1 MAFSL
6 ATILLQ
12 AGTVTVDSTAAM
24 ADSIVNSAPV
34 QEVTK
39 VVVEEFSVLDLLGK
53 GGYVMYPIGFLFAAA
68 VFLFI
73 ERYLYIRKTAKLDE
87 NFLHTI
93 NDMLQAGNV
102 QGAINFCKATSY
114 PIAKLLEKGLS
125 RLGSPIRDIEAAIEN
140 KAKVEIYNMEKN
152 LGILSAIARI
162 APMFGFLGTV
172 TGMIRTFHNISI
184 SNKIDISTIAGGIY
198 EKMVTSASGL
208 IVGIIAYVLYT
219 LLTTMID
226 RTINKM
232 EITAIDFLDILHK
245 PASKS

>member
-1 MAFSL
+1 MSFLLTS
-6 ATILLQ
+6 ILLQ
-12 AGTVTVDSTAAM
+12 AGAQVADTTAGMIDTLANSQTVQQA
-24 ADSIVNSAPV
+24 
-34 QEVTK
+34 TK
-39 VVVEEFSVLDLLGK
+39 VVEEFSVMDLLSK
-53 GGYVMYPIGFLFAAA
+53 GGYVMYPIGILFVGA

-93 NDMLQAGNV
+93 NDMLVSGNI
-102 QGAINFCKATSY
+102 QSAITYCKTSQY

-125 RLGSPIRDIEAAIEN
+125 RLGSPIRDIETAIEN

-245 PASKS
+245 PASK

>member
-53 GGYVMYPIGFLFAAA
+53 GGYVMYPIG
-68 VFLFI
+68 
-73 ERYLYIRKTAKLDE
+73 IRKTARLDE
-87 NFLHTI
+87 DFLHKI
-93 NDMLQAGNV
+93 HDMLQAGNV
-102 QGAINFCKATSY
+102 QGAINFCKSTSY

-245 PASKS
+245 PASKA

>member
-1 MAFSL
+1 MFYTRIPCPKNITHDPDYLNKATRYFPFIGWIVGSISFL
-6 ATILLQ
+6 AY
-12 AGTVTVDSTAAM
+12 S
-24 ADSIVNSAPV
+24 
-34 QEVTK
+34 
-39 VVVEEFSVLDLLGK
+39 
-53 GGYVMYPIGFLFAAA
+53 LFAQ
-68 VFLFI
+68 FLSTEI
-73 ERYLYIRKTAKLDE
+73 
-87 NFLHTI
+87 
-93 NDMLQAGNV
+93 
-102 QGAINFCKATSY
+102 
-114 PIAKLLEKGLS
+114 
-125 RLGSPIRDIEAAIEN
+125 AAI
-140 KAKVEIYNMEKN
+140 
-152 LGILSAIARI
+152 LAIIASI

-184 SNKIDISTIAGGIY
+184 SNKIDISTIAAGIY

>member
-1 MAFSL
+1 MALSL

-12 AGTVTVDSTAAM
+12 AGVTVDSLSSAV
-24 ADSIVNSAPV
+24 ADSIVNASGRV

-73 ERYLYIRKTAKLDE
+73 ERYLYIRKT
-87 NFLHTI
+87 
-93 NDMLQAGNV
+93 AGNV

-245 PASKS
+245 PASKA

>member
-6 ATILLQ
+6 TTILLQ
-12 AGTVTVDSTAAM
+12 AGTQIVDSTAQVVDTVA
-24 ADSIVNSAPV
+24 NSAVV
-34 QEVTK
+34 QQTTK
-39 VVVEEFSVLDLLGK
+39 VAEDFSVIDLLSK

-93 NDMLQAGNV
+93 NDMLVAGNV
-102 QGAINFCKATSY
+102 QSAVTYCKNSQY
-114 PIAKLLEKGLS
+114 PIAKLLEKGLG
-125 RLGSPIRDIEAAIEN
+125 RLGSPIRDIETAIEN

-219 LLTTMID
+219 LLLTMID

-245 PASKS
+245 PASK

>member
-1 MAFSL
+1 MAFTLQS
-6 ATILLQ
+6 IFLQ
-12 AGTVTVDSTAAM
+12 ALTASTDSLNAGLDTAAQ
-24 ADSIVNSAPV
+24 AANALAP
-34 QEVTK
+34 TAK
-39 VVVEEFSVLDLLGK
+39 VVEDFNILDLLVK
-53 GGYVMYPIGFLFAAA
+53 GGYVMYPIAVLFAAS

-73 ERYLYIRKTAKLDE
+73 ERYLYIRKVGKLDE
-87 NFLHTI
+87 GFLHTI
-93 NDMLQAGNV
+93 NDMLVAGNV
-102 QGAINFCKATSY
+102 QSAIAYCKNSQF
-114 PIAKLLEKGLS
+114 PIAKLLEKGLT
-125 RLGSPIRDIEAAIEN
+125 RLGSPIRDIETAIEN

-184 SNKIDISTIAGGIY
+184 SNKIDISTIASGIY

-219 LLTTMID
+219 LLMTMID

-245 PASKS
+245 PAGK

>member
-1 MAFSL
+1 MALSL
-6 ATILLQ
+6 ASILLQ
-12 AGTVTVDSTAAM
+12 AGSTLDSVSAAVS
-24 ADSIVNSAPV
+24 DSIVNSQPV
-34 QEVTK
+34 QQATK
-39 VVVEEFSVLDLLGK
+39 VVEEFSVLDLLGK
-53 GGYVMYPIGFLFAAA
+53 GGYVMYPIGFLFAGA

-93 NDMLQAGNV
+93 NDMLVNGNV
-102 QGAINFCKATSY
+102 QGAITYCKTSQY

-125 RLGSPIRDIEAAIEN
+125 RLGSPIRDIETAIEN

-219 LLTTMID
+219 LLMTMID

-245 PASKS
+245 PANKV